1 MNEVC
6 TGFQK
11 KKKKKM
17 QYYVL
22 GDGAW
27 LNFKVVKMQY
37 ITSGAWLRVS
47 APFQLIVL
55 GIV

>member
-1 MNEVC
+1 MH
-6 TGFQK
+6 
-11 KKKKKM
+11 
-17 QYYVL
+17 YYVL

-55 GIV
+55 GAVQIMLLMLWLDLQD